1 MGLWNKLTNE
11 FIDIIEW
18 TEDRPD
24 IMAHRF
30 ERYQNEIKHG
40 AKLTVRE
47 GQLAVVVN
55 EGQLGRGQVA
65 DVFTPGMYEL
75 NTANM
80 PILATLKGWK
90 YGFNSPFKAEVYFFN
105 TRKFTDMKWGTA
117 GPATMRDPEF
127 GAVRVT
133 AFGIYVIRIVDAKTF
148 LVDLMGTKADFTTE
162 DIEANLRG
170 KVGVRIKEV
179 MPEIGVPVIDLESK
193 VTLVGDK
200 IRERIGGDFSALG
213 LELCEIQVQDIGLP
227 EEVERAID
235 QQGAMRAIGN
245 MQQFGQYQ
253 AAQALRDAAQNTG
266 TAGSMLG
273 IGVGGMLGQGM
284 GNLFKQPGQGQ
295 AGGGISGTAP
305 GAASVPP
312 PIPGAVS
319 FHVALNGQQTGPF
332 DLAVLQVQVAAG
344 SLNRDSLVWKA
355 GMAAWGKAG
364 EQPELASLFA
374 NTPPPLPM

>member
-1 MGLWNKLTNE
+1 MSLWNKLTAE

-18 TEDRPD
+18 TEDRPEV
-24 IMAHRF
+24 MAHRF
-30 ERYQNEIKHG
+30 ERYQNEIKMG

-55 EGQLGRGQVA
+55 EGQLGKNQVA
-65 DVFTPGMYEL
+65 DVFTPGMYTLTTE
-75 NTANM
+75 NM

-105 TRKFTDMKWGTA
+105 TRKYTDLKWGTA

-133 AFGIYVIRIVDAKTF
+133 AFGLYVIRIVDAKTF
-148 LVDLMGTKADFTTE
+148 LVDLMGTKAEFTTE

-170 KVGVRIKEV
+170 KVGTRIKEV

-193 VTLVGDK
+193 VTQVGEK
-200 IRERIGGDFSALG
+200 IRERIAGDFSGMG

-227 EEVERAID
+227 EEVEKAID

-253 AAQALRDAAQNTG
+253 AAQAMRDAAQNTG
-266 TAGSMLG
+266 AAGTMMG

-284 GNLFKQPGQGQ
+284 GNLFQQPAQ

-305 GAASVPP
+305 AAGPAVPP

-319 FHVALNGQQTGPF
+319 FFVAVNGQQTGPF
-332 DLAVLQVQVAAG
+332 DLATLQSQAAAG
-344 SLNRDSLVWKA
+344 SVNRDSLVWRQ
-355 GMAAWGKAG
+355 GMPAWGKAG
-364 EQPELASLFA
+364 EQAELAALFA
-374 NTPPPLPM
+374 SMPPPLPQ

>member
-1 MGLWNKLTNE
+1 MSLWNKLTAE
-11 FIDIIEW
+11 FIDIVEW
-18 TEDRPD
+18 TEDRPEV
-24 IMAHRF
+24 MAHRF
-30 ERYQNEIKHG
+30 ERHQNELKMG

-55 EGQLGRGQVA
+55 EGQLGKNQVA
-65 DVFTPGMYEL
+65 DVFTPGMYTL
-75 NTANM
+75 NTENM

-105 TRKFTDMKWGTA
+105 TRKFTDLKWGTA

-133 AFGIYVIRIVDAKTF
+133 AFGLYVIRIADAKTF
-148 LVDLMGTKADFTTE
+148 LVDIMGTKAEFTTE

-170 KVGVRIKEV
+170 KVGTRIKEV
-179 MPEIGVPVIDLESK
+179 MPEIGVPVIDLEGK
-193 VTLVGDK
+193 VTLVGEK
-200 IRERIGGDFSALG
+200 IRERIAGDFAGMG

-227 EEVERAID
+227 EEVEKAID

-253 AAQALRDAAQNTG
+253 AAQAMRDAAQNPGMAG
-266 TAGSMLG
+266 TMMG
-273 IGVGGMLGQGM
+273 IGVGGMLNQGM
-284 GNLFKQPGQGQ
+284 GNLFQQPAQ
-295 AGGGISGTAP
+295 AGGGISGSAP
-305 GAASVPP
+305 APAAPVPP

-319 FHVALNGQQTGPF
+319 FHVAVNGQQAGPF
-332 DLAVLQVQVAAG
+332 DLAALQGQLQAG
-344 SLNRDSLVWKA
+344 SFNRDSLVWKA

-364 EQPELASLFA
+364 EQPELAALFA
-374 NTPPPLPM
+374 HVPPPIPQ

>member
-1 MGLWNKLTNE
+1 MSLWNKLTAE
-11 FIDIIEW
+11 FIDIVEW
-18 TEDRPD
+18 TEDRPEV
-24 IMAHRF
+24 MAHRF
-30 ERYQNEIKHG
+30 ERHQNELKMG

-55 EGQLGRGQVA
+55 EGQLGKNQVA
-65 DVFTPGMYEL
+65 DVFTPGMYTL
-75 NTANM
+75 NTENM

-105 TRKFTDMKWGTA
+105 TRKFTDLKWGTA

-133 AFGIYVIRIVDAKTF
+133 AFGLYVIRIADAKTF
-148 LVDLMGTKADFTTE
+148 LVDIMGTKAEFTTE

-170 KVGVRIKEV
+170 KVGTRIKEV
-179 MPEIGVPVIDLESK
+179 MPEIGVPVIDLEGK
-193 VTLVGDK
+193 VTLVGEK
-200 IRERIGGDFSALG
+200 IRERIAGDFAGMG

-227 EEVERAID
+227 EEVEKAID

-253 AAQALRDAAQNTG
+253 AAQAMRDAAQNPGMAG
-266 TAGSMLG
+266 TMMG
-273 IGVGGMLGQGM
+273 IGVGGMLNQGM
-284 GNLFKQPGQGQ
+284 GNLFQQPAQ
-295 AGGGISGTAP
+295 AGGGISGSAP
-305 GAASVPP
+305 APAAPVPP

-319 FHVALNGQQTGPF
+319 FHVAVNGQQAGPF
-332 DLAVLQVQVAAG
+332 DLAALQGQLQAG
-344 SLNRDSLVWKA
+344 SFNRDSLVWKA

-364 EQPELASLFA
+364 EQPELAALF
-374 NTPPPLPM
+374 THMPPPIPQ

>member
-11 FIDIIEW
+11 FIDIVEW
-18 TEDRPD
+18 TEDRPEV
-24 IMAHRF
+24 MAHRF

-55 EGQLGRGQVA
+55 EGQLGKGQVA

-75 NTANM
+75 NTANL

-133 AFGIYVIRIVDAKTF
+133 AFGLYVIRIVDAKTF
-148 LVDLMGTKADFTTE
+148 LVDLMGTKAEFTTE

-170 KVGVRIKEV
+170 KVGLRIKEV
-179 MPEIGVPVIDLESK
+179 MPEIGVPVIDLEGK

-200 IRERIGGDFSALG
+200 IRERIAADFTAMG

-227 EEVERAID
+227 EEVEKAID

-253 AAQALRDAAQNTG
+253 AAQAMRDAAQNPG
-266 TAGSMLG
+266 MAGSMMG
-273 IGVGGMLGQGM
+273 IGVGGMLNQNM
-284 GNLFKQPGQGQ
+284 GNLFQQPSQ

-305 GAASVPP
+305 AAAAPVPP

-319 FHVALNGQQTGPF
+319 FHVAVNGQQTGPF
-332 DLAVLQVQVAAG
+332 DLAALQAQLADG
-344 SLNRDSLVWKA
+344 SFGRDALVWKA

-364 EQPELASLFA
+364 EQPELAALFA
-374 NTPPPLPM
+374 NVPPPLPM

>member
-18 TEDRPD
+18 TEDRPE

-75 NTANM
+75 NTANL

-133 AFGIYVIRIVDAKTF
+133 AFGLYVIRIVDAKTF

-193 VTLVGDK
+193 VTVVGDK
-200 IRERIGGDFSALG
+200 IRERIAGDFSAMG

-284 GNLFKQPGQGQ
+284 GNLFQQPGQ

-305 GAASVPP
+305 APAAPVPP

-319 FHVALNGQQTGPF
+319 FHVAVNGQQTSPF
-332 DLAVLQVQVAAG
+332 DLTALQAQVAAG
-344 SLNRDSLVWKA
+344 SLGRDSLVWKA

-364 EQPELASLFA
+364 EQVELAPLFA